1 MTNIILSKTT
11 IFVICYKNKFN
22 YSSVFNDFS
31 RVSFTAIVIA
41 VYLMFNG
48 VPLNYYDSSVCND

>member
-1 MTNIILSKTT
+1 MIKTT
-11 IFVICYKNKFN
+11 IFVICYKGKFH

-41 VYLMFNG
+41 LYLIFDG
-48 VPLNYYDSSVCND
+48 VPLNNYDSSVYNN

>member
-1 MTNIILSKTT
+1 MINIIMIKTT
-11 IFVICYKNKFN
+11 IFVICYKDKFH

-41 VYLMFNG
+41 VYLIFDG
-48 VPLNYYDSSVCND
+48 VPLNDYDSSVYNN